1 MNLTKRFLVAAA
13 VAMISASF
21 ATAASIDIKNASFEE
36 PALDAGGW
44 SDVNL
49 HWGDDDGERNEDG
62 FTEHI
67 AGFVADGN
75 NHTGIP
81 EGAEQSQNLG
91 VALTPNTTYTLTV
104 AVGNRNPSFTVPGN
118 ESRIGLY
125 AGGDAQ
131 GGGTLLAEAVFDASN
146 LAESSFADLT
156 AVYNSG
162 SDPVAGDVWISLQA
176 SGLNRSHFDNV
187 RLDAVV
193 PEPTSLTLV
202 GMAVLGLVYRR
213 RR

>member
-1 MNLTKRFLVAAA
+1 M
-13 VAMISASF
+13 
-21 ATAASIDIKNASFEE
+21 
-36 PALDAGGW
+36 
-44 SDVNL
+44 
-49 HWGDDDGERNEDG
+49 
-62 FTEHI
+62 
-67 AGFVADGN
+67 
-75 NHTGIP
+75 
-81 EGAEQSQNLG
+81 
-91 VALTPNTTYTLTV
+91 
-104 AVGNRNPSFTVPGN
+104 
-118 ESRIGLY
+118 
-125 AGGDAQ
+125 
-131 GGGTLLAEAVFDASN
+131 AEAVFDASN